1 MILIICSLYSF
12 LGNSALLGPA
22 VYIGIYSA
30 EFKIPP
36 GTASNLVSYPN
47 LAYGFG
53 KCSFP
58 AKQKRSDLRVGI
70 YRVIALGTSILEDR
84 TPARYAVIHARCKP
98 CVVHTL
104 SLPTNMSQFV
114 TGLIGSS
121 QCNSYGSLM
130 ACRVIHALGS
140 GVCEALPVQLV
151 NDIFFLHERGKRL
164 GYYTGKPNRPVRDLS
179 PDQC

>member
-1 MILIICSLYSF
+1 MILIICSLYLF

-22 VYIGIYSA
+22 VYIGIYSE

-53 KCSFP
+53 KCIFLGRQRC
-58 AKQKRSDLRVGI
+58 ADLRVGTC
-70 YRVIALGTSILEDR
+70 RFIALSTSLLEDR
-84 TPARYAVIHARCKP
+84 PPTRYAVIHDSGESCK
-98 CVVHTL
+98 CTVS
-104 SLPTNMSQFV
+104 SLRTNICQFV
-114 TGLIGSS
+114 AGLIGSS
-121 QCNSYGSLM
+121 QCNTYGSLM
-130 ACRVIHALGS
+130 ACRVIHGLGS

-164 GYYTGKPNRPVRDLS
+164 GYYTGKLNYLVNNRLFN
-179 PDQC
+179 QC